1 MSGLVWTV
9 GHSTRSEA
17 DFIRLLQTY
26 QLEAVADVRRLPG
39 SRRLPQFD
47 QEPLAAHLDRHGIAY
62 RWFPGLG
69 GRRKADADSP
79 NLGWRNVSFRG
90 YADHLQ
96 SEEFATA
103 FAQLLELAAEARIT
117 LMCSEAV
124 WWRCHRRLIAD
135 VLDLRGIAVVHI
147 LDESHSSRHVR
158 TPFARLVDGRLIYP
172 APQ

>member
-1 MSGLVWTV
+1 
-9 GHSTRSEA
+9 
-17 DFIRLLQTY
+17 
-26 QLEAVADVRRLPG
+26 
-39 SRRLPQFD
+39 
-47 QEPLAAHLDRHGIAY
+47 
-62 RWFPGLG
+62 LG
-69 GRRKADADSP
+69 GRRKASADSP

-96 SEEFATA
+96 SEEFAAA
-103 FAQLLELAAEARIT
+103 FVQLLELAAEARTT

-135 VLDLRGIAVVHI
+135 VLDLRGIAVLHI

-158 TPFARLVDGRLIYP
+158 TPFARLVADRLIYP